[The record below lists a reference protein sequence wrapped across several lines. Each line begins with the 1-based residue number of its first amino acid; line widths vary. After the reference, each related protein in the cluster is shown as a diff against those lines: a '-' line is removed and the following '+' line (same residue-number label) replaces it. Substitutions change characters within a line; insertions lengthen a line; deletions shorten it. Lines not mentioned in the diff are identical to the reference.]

1 MITLF
6 ENQLKGS
13 ERQSSKGNQLKWET
27 GGIWYKADYLGYE
40 GLSEYIASAVL
51 SFSSL
56 NPREYVRYN
65 TEEISYKKRLLKGSK
80 SSNFLP
86 AGWQMI
92 TIERLFRNRF
102 GKSIGAM
109 LYGIPDI
116 RERLRFLTEQVKSM
130 TGIRDFG
137 IYMNKILTIDA
148 LLLNE
153 DRHTHNIAVL
163 CDPSGNFHLCPIF
176 DNGSSL
182 LSDTTL
188 DYPISGEIYE
198 LIDTVHGKT
207 LCDSFY
213 DALTVSEELYGENIT
228 FRYTWNDIT
237 KALEEEKYYG
247 KAEKER
253 VRTILMEQRR
263 KYSYLFHE

>member
-116 RERLRFLTEQVKSM
+116 RERLRFLTEQVESM

-163 CDPSGNFHLCPIF
+163 CDPSGNFHLC
-176 DNGSSL
+176 
-182 LSDTTL
+182 
-188 DYPISGEIYE
+188 PISGEIYE